1 MRPSKPAFHISYTSL
16 EGYMMSRAVTCMP
29 TRSAPNM
36 GCNML
41 NEGGQEGKIRT
52 TNGVDVN
59 LVAF

>member
-1 MRPSKPAFHISYTSL
+1 MSPPKPHSASHTHI
-16 EGYMMSRAVTCMP
+16 EGHLISDNVACVP

-41 NEGGQEGKIRT
+41 DGGGQEGKIRT
-52 TNGVDVN
+52 TNGVDVH